1 MFIPLPELT
10 AKLDMLRT
18 ELIAAPQ
25 GNAHSLPLHGRR
37 NRTPRE
43 AWHAMFFARAYECYF
58 QLQDMHVWIEPTQDS
73 AHDAI
78 LQWMQDGS
86 VRQLKVQLKELPSE
100 SLNPNLALQGLI
112 DEKVKSM
119 TGVKDVALAFFLGR
133 NLPAMT
139 ITIPDNELAGV
150 WIFGLTGD
158 GKAEFI
164 SLLGIDEKGLHS
176 NVRPSAS
183 PNKG

>member
-1 MFIPLPELT
+1 
-10 AKLDMLRT
+10 MLRT

-25 GNAHSLPLHGRR
+25 GNAHNLPLHGRR

-58 QLQDMHVWIEPTQDS
+58 QLQEMHVWIEPIQAS

-78 LQWMQDGS
+78 LQWMQGGS
-86 VRQLKVQLKELPSE
+86 LRQLKVQLKELPLE
-100 SLNPNLALQGLI
+100 SLNPNLTLQGLI
-112 DEKVKSM
+112 DAKIESM

-139 ITIPDNELAGV
+139 VKIPDNKLAGV
-150 WIFGLTGD
+150 WIFGLAGD

-164 SLLGIDEKGLHS
+164 SLFGTDEKGSHS
-176 NVRPSAS
+176 NIRHGAS